1 MFYNCCNELVLH
13 TYLPTNVDKED
24 TLSVPNCQDVSR
36 SVKAHTT
43 GRDLT
48 TRREFLFSAFCISN
62 QFTIFLQS
70 SKRPE
75 QFHSVN
81 CCHKIT
87 GGNDHVKITC
97 IFSIL
102 QSTMI
107 KINTYLN
114 YKYNF
119 VEIPRKFIIV
129 KLSIRKLGS
138 SSVNKLK
145 YVKYFMNL
153 QNRRPDF
160 RLFLALLRISFPRSC
175 SSRLSTLNHG
185 RSNSL

>member
-1 MFYNCCNELVLH
+1 M
-13 TYLPTNVDKED
+13 
-24 TLSVPNCQDVSR
+24 
-36 SVKAHTT
+36 
-43 GRDLT
+43 
-48 TRREFLFSAFCISN
+48 
-62 QFTIFLQS
+62 
-70 SKRPE
+70 
-75 QFHSVN
+75 
-81 CCHKIT
+81 
-87 GGNDHVKITC
+87 KITC